1 MAFPAR
7 KPASTHPLTLA
18 VRRLSLPPSL
28 HMRRRR
34 SSAAME
40 AQIIVYSKEGEEG
53 VAHPIQST
61 AGSPVF
67 TIGRAG
73 AVSLIIGEPHI
84 SAQQAA
90 IFAPVPD
97 KPTWRLIDTSTNG
110 TSVNNVPVGKNN
122 EVPLLGGEKIC
133 FSIRAYPYAVFHR
146 QRPNETSAAEE
157 VRSNPPS
164 SKRRRAS
171 ANGAPAASEADLA
184 AAKSTLEKQVGVQ
197 AKELKRL
204 NDELTAAQQ
213 AAETAQGRVGA
224 MEALQA
230 EGART
235 HTSELATRDEQVAQ
249 AARAAAHEAREAQR
263 VHAAELDAAT
273 AKSHALEQRL
283 ATADEAAASAQ
294 ASLATAKEEAASE
307 VAQRQA
313 CETREAEVREQ
324 LAAAVGEKDELAK
337 RLTAASEAEA
347 TAKREAARLAA
358 SLEGAQRS
366 AKEHEEMSGSLRV
379 KLEEVRAEAAA
390 LHADKLTKGEEL
402 RSMLDDAS
410 EKAAAASEWRRKYEE
425 LRERAAADASTF
437 ADERKKLTDELSEAR
452 AAHSRLMS
460 ERNESH
466 AHAADTRAKYSTLL
480 SDAQTSLASLAR
492 LAADARA
499 LSEHA
504 QRARDE
510 AHAKMQY
517 EGASL
522 SVASVS
528 PPSTSQPI
536 VVSQAAG
543 AAGDDA
549 GEEVAMTQK
558 DVRHPALARCE
569 ANARALHADIRGG
582 GHAENESPQVHHPQH
597 GSSQHHSSQGSAAGG
612 GGGLSTVGR
621 SPSSAGGPTQAGPL
635 PGSLSASTLRPQC
648 LFLEGSAAGPST
660 ATGPARAGV
669 SSSSQPLSTSGS
681 QPAEA
686 HPQTSQAG
694 EMMGHAHSTQS
705 CGANSA
711 SSGGG
716 LGATGLPGVAEG
728 GAAAIDGGGAV
739 VGGGMMV
746 VDDHSTVPEEQQPG
760 AAEGDEETLGGED
773 GATEAQSGGGKSAMD
788 VVFGETQMYADDEES
803 EEAMMAAAA
812 RAEALDAATC
822 EASAEKDWVGAETCP
837 YD

>member
-1 MAFPAR
+1 M
-7 KPASTHPLTLA
+7 
-18 VRRLSLPPSL
+18 
-28 HMRRRR
+28 
-34 SSAAME
+34 
-40 AQIIVYSKEGEEG
+40 
-53 VAHPIQST
+53 
-61 AGSPVF
+61 
-67 TIGRAG
+67 
-73 AVSLIIGEPHI
+73 
-84 SAQQAA
+84 
-90 IFAPVPD
+90 
-97 KPTWRLIDTSTNG
+97 
-110 TSVNNVPVGKNN
+110 
-122 EVPLLGGEKIC
+122 
-133 FSIRAYPYAVFHR
+133 
-146 QRPNETSAAEE
+146 
-157 VRSNPPS
+157 
-164 SKRRRAS
+164 
-171 ANGAPAASEADLA
+171 
-184 AAKSTLEKQVGVQ
+184 VQ
-197 AKELKRL
+197 
-204 NDELTAAQQ
+204 
-213 AAETAQGRVGA
+213 G
-224 MEALQA
+224 
-230 EGART
+230 
-235 HTSELATRDEQVAQ
+235 ELATRDEQVAQ

-307 VAQRQA
+307 AAQRQA
-313 CETREAEVREQ
+313 CEAREAEVREQ

-358 SLEGAQRS
+358 SLEGSQRS

-466 AHAADTRAKYSTLL
+466 AHAADARAKYSTLL

-522 SVASVS
+522 SIASVS
-528 PPSTSQPI
+528 QPSASQPSDGDWLACAASYAAG

-543 AAGDDA
+543 AAGGDDA

-558 DVRHPALARCE
+558 DVRCNLTNGNATAGHVTAGGPHPALARCE
-569 ANARALHADIRGG
+569 ANARALHADIRAGL
-582 GHAENESPQVHHPQH
+582 HAENVSPQVHHPQH
-597 GSSQHHSSQGSAAGG
+597 GSSHHHSSQGSPASAAGG
-612 GGGLSTVGR
+612 GGALSAGGR
-621 SPSSAGGPTQAGPL
+621 SLSSAGGPTQAGAH
-635 PGSLSASTLRPQC
+635 PGMLSASTLRPQC

-660 ATGPARAGV
+660 AMGPGDTQFDGASLPSMACSKPTGQAPMRGKCGEGSSQQAHAGV
-669 SSSSQPLSTSGS
+669 SSSSQQLSIAGS
-681 QPAEA
+681 LPAET

-705 CGANSA
+705 CGAHT
-711 SSGGG
+711 SSQGGG
-716 LGATGLPGVAEG
+716 LGAIGLAGAAEG
-728 GAAAIDGGGAV
+728 GVGANDGVGAV

-746 VDDHSTVPEEQQPG
+746 VDEHCAVPEEQQPG
-760 AAEGDEETLGGED
+760 AAECDEETLGD
-773 GATEAQSGGGKSAMD
+773 DDATEAQVIGGGGKSAMD

-803 EEAMMAAAA
+803 EAAMMAAAA

-822 EASAEKDWVGAETCP
+822 EASADEKDWAAAETCA